1 MCIFSNSCIFFVNQK
16 WDNIWFLCDLCLL
29 NDTQVFV
36 NILKRIIVMLYYY
49 FSVNIIS
56 LFVRG
61 IMHPNIDRYLNIQGF
76 GCVMSL
82 SAFLGERI
90 MPIQWHN
97 LLKGLTY
104 RCMGRVYFGYK
115 LPFVKK
121 DILFCSFQQRKWY
134 RPSGCSKSYGEWPW
148 IPVNFFSIT
157 CQAHCGIA
165 Y

>member
-76 GCVMSL
+76 GCVMSM
-82 SAFLGERI
+82 SAFLGEHI

-97 LLKGLTY
+97 FVERSDLSVYYMSIIWVESSSDMNFHLWRRTFYFVLSNKGSDI
-104 RCMGRVYFGYK
+104 GRVVVPKVMVNG
-115 LPFVKK
+115 
-121 DILFCSFQQRKWY
+121 CEFQF
-134 RPSGCSKSYGEWPW
+134 
-148 IPVNFFSIT
+148 IFFL
-157 CQAHCGIA
+157 
-165 Y
+165 